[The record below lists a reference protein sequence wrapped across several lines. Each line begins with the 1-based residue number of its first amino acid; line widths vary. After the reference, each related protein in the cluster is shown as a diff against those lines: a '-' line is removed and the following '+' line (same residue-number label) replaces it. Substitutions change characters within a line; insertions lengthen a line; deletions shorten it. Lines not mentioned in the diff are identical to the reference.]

1 MSSLRQFPAP
11 DSSPYVPNS
20 VSTKVHLENQY
31 RNTCLQ
37 SIQSLTFLNENGSVV
52 DSVDGAFLTQNA
64 SDSLSNNSVQSTPEP
79 TISIHDDT
87 RLLIP
92 TQSKIIVP
100 EHDNHTKENEL
111 FDAKPHVDTTHDQLV
126 QMVAGLSLQ
135 NEYSRSQLEGLRDV
149 LSESDGFSL
158 FWSKKPVRASPI
170 SLHFPEP
177 TFAWPCDHP
186 DSRLWDHLDLWEMFH
201 WLEKRRQ
208 RAVWNHFFQQGF
220 LGLQEQNERA
230 SNQST
235 SQVPWKGVQVLSTGP
250 RSVAPNSAVSYQELE
265 NYGYEKL
272 DLPVIYKRL
281 LIQPP
286 IFKPNHTPGSH
297 SNLATL
303 VQILPG
309 FKIDTRYSP
318 MQELGWESVVSFVM
332 GLDGKGGRLG
342 AQISKVKNYFLYGF
356 TWRIKSPIYM
366 ENTFHINTLI

>member
-1 MSSLRQFPAP
+1 MSSLRQFPTP

-20 VSTKVHLENQY
+20 ESTKVHLE
-31 RNTCLQ
+31 
-37 SIQSLTFLNENGSVV
+37 FEGGFV

-100 EHDNHTKENEL
+100 EHDNHAKENEL
-111 FDAKPHVDTTHDQLV
+111 FDAKPNVDTTHDQLV

-158 FWSKKPVRASPI
+158 FGSKKPVRASPI

-220 LGLQEQNERA
+220 LGLQESGIGKTSDPLRQNGRA

-303 VQILPG
+303 VQILPR
-309 FKIDTRYSP
+309 FKVLAESSTTRLSRIRLDICRDEIDTRYSL
-318 MQELGWESVVSFVM
+318 MQELGWESVVSFVV
-332 GLDGKGGRLG
+332 GLDENGGVQG
-342 AQISKVKNYFLYGF
+342 WEIGSSN
-356 TWRIKSPIYM
+356 
-366 ENTFHINTLI
+366 